1 MNITE
6 AITARDHAA
15 YELDQELEAKAA
27 ARAEEHVEPCS

>member
-1 MNITE
+1 MTITE
-6 AITARDHAA
+6 AMQARDRAA